1 MNLELKI
8 IIPFEDKVTEAD
20 LHGNSFI
27 DHSKENEVVRALTRL
42 ANELSLN

>member
-1 MNLELKI
+1 MNLDLHL

-27 DHSKENEVVRALTRL
+27 DYSKENVVVHALTRL